1 MSYPFVFIPAAG
13 YGASCWFGAVKS
25 SHFLL
30 CQTKVICL
38 AVAPC
43 RILQGCHFRGWK
55 SWWLDAD
62 VWCGLLIFGGMVHE
76 SSSSWHSSQAN
87 RPWDWTHSNI
97 SPGTL
102 VMEFWDTRRFAMHNP
117 PDISPCITN
126 VGATLSSNFLN
137 VSTPLP
143 PSSFILYRPGAN
155 TIDVSRPK
163 PLTTLSPNGAF
174 SDLGFD
180 LRSSTKGSRERI
192 FWRQK
197 SSVLRLICALVRW
210 PKVPLF
216 FPRLKAAW

>member
-1 MSYPFVFIPAAG
+1 MTFTGEHFRNGYQTPTKSKVHWLKCLTLLSSYQLLDMEPAAG
-13 YGASCWFGAVKS
+13 FGAVKS

-30 CQTKVICL
+30 CQTKVTCL

-117 PDISPCITN
+117 PRH
-126 VGATLSSNFLN
+126 LSMHHKCWSNIVLQFPQCFNPPTSIILH
-137 VSTPLP
+137 PLP
-143 PSSFILYRPGAN
+143 S
-155 TIDVSRPK
+155 
-163 PLTTLSPNGAF
+163 
-174 SDLGFD
+174 
-180 LRSSTKGSRERI
+180 
-192 FWRQK
+192 W
-197 SSVLRLICALVRW
+197 C
-210 PKVPLF
+210 
-216 FPRLKAAW
+216 